1 VPPYETP
8 KANPE
13 NLLSIC
19 KAAYEGKVVVPEFQR
34 SFIWSRNDIEE
45 LLVSIVQGYFIGTFL
60 MLDTPADQPMFPFRA
75 VEGLEQ
81 VNNTASP
88 HQHATVR
95 LVLDGQQ
102 RITSLFYVLYEPDI
116 PLRWTVYPYR
126 FFLRLDLALQGDV
139 EEAAVGISIKD
150 RRRIGEMQR
159 LVQAYQAVPFSLL
172 RDSGRF
178 YKWLYNEQTPWK
190 GEALR
195 QLDEELYQRFAN
207 FMVPVVA
214 LSPETGKA
222 NIVNIFER
230 INRTGVSLSLFD
242 LAVARLYLKGV
253 RLRDL
258 WEDFENQ
265 HKPVTNIV
273 KPEFLLKIIALLQGK
288 EPRRRNLLDVIDAL
302 DADAF
307 RNSWNAAVEFV
318 VKAYDRMAK
327 HYGAF
332 EDKWIPYTTMI
343 VPLTVLLHYLASN
356 KAGEVEYRKVDRW
369 YWASVFTQ
377 RYDSAVDTT
386 TYQDTREVI
395 RWLTDEKPPAWLD
408 NLSVN
413 SLDLDVDGP
422 RSAIYRGL
430 MCLIALR
437 GARDFLTGQPA
448 NLHKC
453 EDDHIFA
460 RSTFGDDYPVNTI
473 FNRSLILPETNKA
486 KKDKRPSEFL
496 AICLKRHGKDQMRLN
511 ETLQSHFISPEAH
524 DAMRYDDFEVFVKAR
539 GQTLASEVEK
549 RLSGKLG

>member
-1 VPPYETP
+1 MPAYETP

-19 KAAYEGKVVVPEFQR
+19 KGAYEGKVVVPEFQR

-45 LLVSIVQGYFIGTFL
+45 LMVSVIQGYFIGTFL
-60 MLDTPADQPMFPFRA
+60 MLDTPADQPMFPFRV
-75 VEGLEQ
+75 VEGLDK
-81 VNNTASP
+81 VNPAGSP

-116 PLRWTVYPYR
+116 PLRWTMYPYR

-139 EEAAVGISIKD
+139 DEAVVGISIKD
-150 RRRIGEMQR
+150 RRRMSEMQR
-159 LVQAYQAVPFSLL
+159 LVQAHQAVPFSLL

-178 YKWLYNEQTPWK
+178 YKWLYNEQDAWH

-195 QLDEELYQRFAN
+195 QLDEDLYQRFEK

-265 HKPVTNIV
+265 HEPVANVV
-273 KPEFLLKIIALLQGK
+273 KPEFLLKVIALLQGK
-288 EPRRRNLLDVIDAL
+288 EPRKRNLLDVIDAL

-307 RNSWNAAVEFV
+307 LTNWEAAVEFV
-318 VKAYDRMAK
+318 VKAYERITK
-327 HYGAF
+327 HFGAF
-332 EDKWIPYTTMI
+332 DEKWIPYTTMI
-343 VPLTVLLHYLASN
+343 VPLAALLCRLASN
-356 KAGEVEYRKVDRW
+356 RAGEVEYRKVDRW

-386 TYQDTREVI
+386 TYRDVKEVV
-395 RWLTDEKPPAWLD
+395 RWLGEGIAPEWLD
-408 NLSVN
+408 NLSVDN
-413 SLDLDVDGP
+413 LDLDVDEP
-422 RSAIYRGL
+422 RSAVYRGL
-430 MCLIALR
+430 MCLVALQ

-448 NLHKC
+448 PLHEC
-453 EDDHIFA
+453 QDDHIFA
-460 RSTFGDDYPVNTI
+460 RAAFGKHYGVNSI
-473 FNRSLILPETNKA
+473 FNRTLISTKTNQQKRD
-486 KKDKRPSEFL
+486 KKPSEFL
-496 AICLKRHGKDQMRLN
+496 ELCLRRHGNDNARLN
-511 ETLQSHFISPEAH
+511 KTLQSHFISTDGR
-524 DAMRYDDFEVFVKAR
+524 DAMGRDDLDAFLTAR
-539 GQTLASEVEK
+539 GKAFAAEVER
-549 RLSGKLG
+549 RLKQA